1 MPKTALALI
10 NKTIRKL
17 ENKNNKRANDLAT
30 TKSRVEE
37 LATKIVAD
45 YTEHMKSLHK
55 VFCCCGGARQSIDN
69 MDGYHQIV
77 YRNDFGTLTFGYM
90 ISSDYTPYVDIA
102 VNDKE
107 FRVLWGPHMFVPLHY
122 PDDIKAMKKFL
133 DSFDMGDFDKVANKT
148 LKEVAKK
155 YA

>member
-1 MPKTALALI
+1 MPKTALSLI

-30 TKSRVEE
+30 TKARAEE
-37 LATKIVAD
+37 LVTKIVAD
-45 YTEHMKSLHK
+45 YTEHVKSLHK
-55 VFCCCGGARQSIDN
+55 VFCCVGGPWNPDDHR
-69 MDGYHQIV
+69 IV

-90 ISSDYTPYVDIA
+90 QDSDYIPYVDITL
-102 VNDKE
+102 NDID
-107 FRVLWGPHMFVPLHY
+107 FRVLYGPHLFAPWGDPCYNNVNV
-122 PDDIKAMKKFL
+122 KAMKKFL
-133 DSFDMGDFDKVANKT
+133 DAFDMADFDKVANNT